1 MCLRHDVADLK
12 AALPS
17 LPAGKVDFASSLIAQ
32 FEKGK
37 KPLSDKQVYWV
48 QKLAKDAF
56 AAATGKTQ
64 PATVAVA
71 NFASV
76 NAVFEKAKA
85 HLKQPKIRLALPSG
99 EKLVLSLAPSHGNNP
114 GFIYVKVAGD
124 YAGKIAPTGAFTP
137 YKLPADVLEAVQALF
152 VMLGD
157 DPAAVAA
164 AYGQETGNCCFCAK
178 ELTKAESLAVG
189 YGPDCA
195 EHYGLPWGSIN

>member
-17 LPAGKVDFASSLIAQ
+17 LPAGRIDFASSLIAQ

-48 QKLAKDAF
+48 QKLAKEAF
-56 AAATGKTQ
+56 TPKAA

-76 NAVFEKAKA
+76 NAVFAKA
-85 HLKQPKIRLALPSG
+85 AEHLKQPKVRLALPTG
-99 EKLVLSLAPSHGNNP
+99 QKVVLSLAPAHGNNP
-114 GFIYVKVAGD
+114 GFIYLKVAGE

-137 YKLPADVLEAVQALF
+137 YKLAADVLDAVKALF

-164 AYGQETGNCCFCAK
+164 AYGKETGSCCFCAK
-178 ELTKAESLAVG
+178 ELSKAESLFVG

-195 EHYGLPWGSIN
+195 DHYGLPWGETRH

>member
-1 MCLRHDVADLK
+1 MCLRHDVEALK

-17 LPAGKVDFASSLIAQ
+17 LPAGKVDFASSLLAQ

-48 QKLAKDAF
+48 QKLAKMPF
-56 AAATGKTQ
+56 EKKAA
-64 PATVAVA
+64 PVSVAVA
-71 NFASV
+71 NFSAV
-76 NAVFEKAKA
+76 NAVFAKAKA
-85 HLKQPKIRLALPSG
+85 HLKQPKIRLSLPTG
-99 EKLVLSLAPSHGNNP
+99 QKVALSLAPDHGNNP
-114 GFIYVKVAGD
+114 GFIYLKVAGD

-137 YKLPADVLEAVQALF
+137 YKLPADVLAAVQALF

-164 AYGQETGNCCFCAK
+164 AYGQETGSCCFCAK

-195 EHYGLPWGSIN
+195 EHYGLPWGKVN